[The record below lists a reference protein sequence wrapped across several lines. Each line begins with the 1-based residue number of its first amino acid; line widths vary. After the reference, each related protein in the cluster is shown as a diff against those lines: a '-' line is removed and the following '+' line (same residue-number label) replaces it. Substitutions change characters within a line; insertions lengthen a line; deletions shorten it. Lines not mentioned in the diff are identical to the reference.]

1 METLAVN
8 ISLSFE
14 RNINE
19 SIIFESEE
27 RFKLLANNIPGTV
40 YLSKFDE
47 DSTKVY
53 LNDEIE
59 TLTGYSKSEF
69 LESKISYLEL
79 IHPDDLEWVIKK
91 EKESISKRQKIH
103 STYRIIHKNNTI
115 VWVEEFGEAI
125 IKDGEIAFIEGIFI
139 DITERK
145 EKEKAIQ
152 DKEIAE
158 ASNKAKSEFLANMSH
173 EIRTPLNAIVGF
185 SNLLHDS
192 KLEKSQKDYV
202 NTVNQSAQILL
213 EVVNNILDFSKI
225 ETGKLELEFRKTDLF
240 EIVNQIIDIIRFD
253 SEQKGITLDL
263 SIQSDIPKYVNV
275 DTLRLKQILINLL
288 SNAVKFTNV
297 GGVQFNIEL
306 ISKNTKKAKIRFSVI
321 DSGIGIK
328 RNNQNKIFEPF
339 SQEDS
344 STTRKYGGTGLGLT
358 ISSNLLQLM
367 DSKLELNSD
376 YKKGSNFYFDLEL
389 KYFEESIID
398 GINIDLIEVE
408 YENLSQTNRNI
419 VFDRVKKI
427 LVVEDNKINMLLAK
441 TLIKN
446 IMPNAIVYEALNGKI
461 GLEKYNELN
470 PDLILLDIQMPVL
483 NGYETTIEI
492 RKTDKKIPI
501 IALTAGTIMGEKEKC
516 IKAGMNDYISKPIIK
531 DLFENILLRW
541 LQ

>member
-1 METLAVN
+1 
-8 ISLSFE
+8 
-14 RNINE
+14 
-19 SIIFESEE
+19 
-27 RFKLLANNIPGTV
+27 
-40 YLSKFDE
+40 
-47 DSTKVY
+47 
-53 LNDEIE
+53 
-59 TLTGYSKSEF
+59 
-69 LESKISYLEL
+69 
-79 IHPDDLEWVIKK
+79 
-91 EKESISKRQKIH
+91 
-103 STYRIIHKNNTI
+103 
-115 VWVEEFGEAI
+115 
-125 IKDGEIAFIEGIFI
+125 
-139 DITERK
+139 
-145 EKEKAIQ
+145 
-152 DKEIAE
+152 
-158 ASNKAKSEFLANMSH
+158 MSH

-225 ETGKLELEFRKTDLF
+225 ETGKLELEYRKTDLL

-253 SEQKGITLDL
+253 SEQKAITLDL
-263 SIQSDIPKYVNV
+263 SIQSNVPKYVNV

-288 SNAVKFTNV
+288 SNAVKFTNI

-389 KYFEESIID
+389 KYFEESIND
-398 GINIDLIEVE
+398 EINIDLIEVE

-427 LVVEDNKINMLLAK
+427 LIVEDNKINMLLAK

-461 GLEKYNELN
+461 GLEKYNELK